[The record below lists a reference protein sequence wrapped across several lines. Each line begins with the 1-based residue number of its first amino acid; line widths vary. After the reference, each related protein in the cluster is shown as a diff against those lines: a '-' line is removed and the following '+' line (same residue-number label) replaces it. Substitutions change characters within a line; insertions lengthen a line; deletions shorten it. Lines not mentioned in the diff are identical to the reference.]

1 MRRLSL
7 VVVSFALLVVPSVF
21 GQNVGPLPPLTAH
34 IDVKIINVDVTV
46 TDHAGRPLTGLTKD
60 DFEVFEDGK
69 LQTVKNFDIIENAV
83 LKGTTLST
91 PASVASTPFSDQS
104 RRKFV
109 LLVDNNYI
117 DKIERDRALADIDAY
132 VDKAFGGDHEWAIA
146 AISQRLEMLH
156 PFTSDKK
163 EIHAAIDKIRNSGTF
178 PEQHAIDRSIL
189 SDGIRRIELSASA
202 TSEDAGLVSAVDYGT
217 VVRFQAR
224 EQTWRALRAIRNT
237 ANAIREMTHAYA
249 ASEGKKVLILVTGG
263 METNTSFTAYT
274 RGQPDREINE
284 AQHQI
289 GIALDD
295 VVLEAN
301 AANFAVHIINAK
313 RRGMIAPQHDV
324 ENARSGV
331 DPSSDLSIKISSP
344 IDTTDVDSSSVTI
357 AEGTG
362 GSYSRN
368 PVDRSMAAVETLTS
382 NYYSL
387 GYTPPHEDDRR
398 YHSIK
403 VRVKRS
409 GVNVAH
415 RQGYIDLSP
424 EDRLEQ
430 FLQARFSADEKPGS
444 LPIAIQIGGAVPS
457 GDEVSVP
464 VTTSL
469 PLGRLTVIP
478 VDGQYVGRL
487 HVYVSVFDSE
497 GHNVGFNHQMQEV
510 TIPSAQY
517 GQIGDSSFRYKLNVH
532 LKKGAFTIVMT
543 VRDDLSNEMGSAS
556 KGVSI

>member
-1 MRRLSL
+1 MRPLSL
-7 VVVSFALLVVPSVF
+7 VVVSALLFVPSIF
-21 GQNVGPLPPLTAH
+21 GQNIGPLPPLTAR
-34 IDVKIINVDVTV
+34 IDVKIINVDVSV
-46 TDHAGRPLTGLTKD
+46 TDRAGRPLTGLTKD
-60 DFEVFEDGK
+60 DFEVYEDGK
-69 LQTVKNFDIIENAV
+69 PQTVKNFDIIENAV
-83 LKGTTLST
+83 LKGSAPTTQT
-91 PASVASTPFSDQS
+91 ASSPFADQS

-117 DKIERDRALADIDAY
+117 DKIERDRALAQIDEY
-132 VDKAFGGDHEWAIA
+132 VDKTFGGEHEWAIA

-163 EIHAAIDKIRNSGTF
+163 EIHAAIERIRQSGAF

-189 SDGIRRIELSASA
+189 SDSLRRMELSDSAS
-202 TSEDAGLVSAVDYGT
+202 SENAGLVPTVDYGK

-224 EQTWRALRAIRNT
+224 EQTYRALRAIRNT

-249 ASEGKKVLILVTGG
+249 ASEGKKVLILITGG

-274 RGQPDREINE
+274 RGQPDREIND

-289 GIALDD
+289 GIALDE

-301 AANFAVHIINAK
+301 ASNFAIHIINAK
-313 RRGMIAPQHDV
+313 RRGMIAPQHEV

-331 DPSSDLSIKISSP
+331 DPSSDLSTKLSSP

-368 PVDRSMAAVETLTS
+368 LVDRSLADVERLSS

-398 YHSIK
+398 YHTIK

-409 GVNVAH
+409 GVSVAH

-430 FLQARFSADEKPGS
+430 FLQARFSVDEKPGS
-444 LPIAIQIGGAVPS
+444 LPINIQIGGAVPS
-457 GDEVSVP
+457 GEEMSVP
-464 VTTSL
+464 VLTTL
-469 PLGRLTVIP
+469 PMNRVTVIP
-478 VDGQYVGRL
+478 VDGQYVGRV

-497 GHNVGFNHQMQEV
+497 GKNIGFNHQMQEV
-510 TIPSAQY
+510 TIPSAQF
-517 GQIGDSSFRYKLNVH
+517 GQVGDSSFRYKLNVH
-532 LKKGAFTIVMT
+532 LKKGTFTIVMT

>member
-21 GQNVGPLPPLTAH
+21 GQNIGPLPPLTAH

-60 DFEVFEDGK
+60 DFEIFEDGK

-83 LKGTTLST
+83 LKGTTPST
-91 PASVASTPFSDQS
+91 PVSAASTPFSDQS

-117 DKIERDRALADIDAY
+117 DKIERDRALAEIDAY
-132 VDKAFGGDHEWAIA
+132 VDKTFSGEHEWAIA

-163 EIHAAIDKIRNSGTF
+163 EIHAAIDRIRKSGTF
-178 PEQHAIDRSIL
+178 PEQHAVDRSIL
-189 SDGIRRIELSASA
+189 SDSLRRIELSDSASA
-202 TSEDAGLVSAVDYGT
+202 EDAFLVPAADYGA

-224 EQTWRALRAIRNT
+224 EQTWRALRAIRIT
-237 ANAIREMTHAYA
+237 ANAIREMTRAYA
-249 ASEGKKVLILVTGG
+249 ASEGKKVLILLTGG

-301 AANFAVHIINAK
+301 ASNFAVHIINAK

-331 DPSSDLSIKISSP
+331 DPSSDFSTKLSSP

-368 PVDRSMAAVETLTS
+368 LVDQSLAAVEALSS

-409 GVNVAH
+409 GVNVAN

-430 FLQARFSADEKPGS
+430 FLQARFSVDEKPGS

-457 GDEVSVP
+457 GEEVSVP

-469 PLGRLTVIP
+469 RMDRLTVIP

-497 GHNVGFNHQMQEV
+497 GKNIGFNHQLQEV

>member
-1 MRRLSL
+1 MRRLSH
-7 VVVSFALLVVPSVF
+7 VVVSFALLVVPSIF
-21 GQNVGPLPPLTAH
+21 AQNVGPLPPLTAH

-46 TDHAGRPLTGLTKD
+46 TDHAGRPVTGLTKD
-60 DFEVFEDGK
+60 DFEIFEDGK

-83 LKGTTLST
+83 LRGTTPSA
-91 PASVASTPFSDQS
+91 PASAASTPFSDQS

-132 VDKAFGGDHEWAIA
+132 VDKAFGGEHEWAIA

-163 EIHAAIDKIRNSGTF
+163 EIHAAIDRIRKSGTF

-202 TSEDAGLVSAVDYGT
+202 TTEDAGLLSAVDYGT
-217 VVRFQAR
+217 IVRFQAR

-237 ANAIREMTHAYA
+237 ANAVREMTHAYA
-249 ASEGKKVLILVTGG
+249 ASEGKKVLILITGG
-263 METNTSFTAYT
+263 METNTNFTAYT

-301 AANFAVHIINAK
+301 ASNFAIHIINAK

-331 DPSSDLSIKISSP
+331 DPSSDLSVKISSP
-344 IDTTDVDSSSVTI
+344 IDTTDVDSSSVTL

-368 PVDRSMAAVETLTS
+368 PIDRSLAAVETLSS

-409 GVNVAH
+409 GVNVAN

-469 PLGRLTVIP
+469 RMDRLTVIP

-497 GHNVGFNHQMQEV
+497 GKNVGFNHQLQEV